1 MASKT
6 EIANRGLMKLG
17 QPRVS
22 NIDTDPSPAAVAMS
36 ALFDSVRDEL
46 LQSYPW
52 NFAIKRVD
60 IAAAVDT
67 PSWGWNNA
75 FPLPSDCMRII
86 EIKDLDEYA
95 IESVNDVTSIVCD
108 EAGPLY
114 VKYIYRVTDP
124 GLFTSL
130 FNELM
135 SSSLAIE
142 ACSRITDDD
151 SLKQLLLGQ
160 HNEIMNRVTSTDA
173 IENPVEYFVEDDWL
187 SARE

>member
-60 IAAAVDT
+60 IAAAVDA
-67 PSWGWNNA
+67 PSWGWDNA
-75 FPLPSDCMRII
+75 FLSHQ
-86 EIKDLDEYA
+86 
-95 IESVNDVTSIVCD
+95 TVC
-108 EAGPLY
+108 
-114 VKYIYRVTDP
+114 V
-124 GLFTSL
+124 SL
-130 FNELM
+130 
-135 SSSLAIE
+135 
-142 ACSRITDDD
+142 R
-151 SLKQLLLGQ
+151 LKTL
-160 HNEIMNRVTSTDA
+160 TST
-173 IENPVEYFVEDDWL
+173 P
-187 SARE
+187 